1 VPETVAVPVAVP
13 VNITEQVP
21 ASNMQLGALN
31 EPPVVPVANVNVT
44 VPVGVFAGVVVSVTV
59 AVQVDAWLIT
69 TVAGLQDTAVA
80 VLSFAVFPT
89 VIVAAALIGLAL

>member
-1 VPETVAVPVAVP
+1 
-13 VNITEQVP
+13 
-21 ASNMQLGALN
+21 MQLGALN
-31 EPPVVPVANVNVT
+31 EPPVVPAVKTNDT

-69 TVAGLQDTAVA
+69 TEAGLQETAVA

-89 VIVAAALIGLAL
+89 VIVAEALTGLAL